1 MLKEITQLFIIFP
14 HECFFSLHLKQ
25 LYLSDGCFYGD
36 LILLQFLCFQISTC
50 LSSTSLLLSEL
61 STNRNTFLTSW
72 VFPLVTES
80 SCVAAFTSFNNL
92 AIYMLAPR
100 INEFPRDL
108 IMPRVR
114 ALVFIF
120 LSLQCNVLVSIAA
133 CFKRLAGN
141 IFHPGVNASL
151 DPK

>member
-1 MLKEITQLFIIFP
+1 MLFSHTSA
-14 HECFFSLHLKQ
+14 FFSLQ
-25 LYLSDGCFYGD
+25 LEQIYLSDD
-36 LILLQFLCFQISTC
+36 LILLQFFCIQISTC

-61 STNRNTFLTSW
+61 STNRNTFLTSC
-72 VFPLVTES
+72 VFPLVTGF
-80 SCVAAFTSFNNL
+80 SCVAAFTSFRNL

-108 IMPRVR
+108 IMPRAR

-120 LSLQCNVLVSIAA
+120 LSQQCNVLVSIAV
-133 CFKRLAGN
+133 CFKCLAGN
-141 IFHPGVNASL
+141 IFHPGVNAPL